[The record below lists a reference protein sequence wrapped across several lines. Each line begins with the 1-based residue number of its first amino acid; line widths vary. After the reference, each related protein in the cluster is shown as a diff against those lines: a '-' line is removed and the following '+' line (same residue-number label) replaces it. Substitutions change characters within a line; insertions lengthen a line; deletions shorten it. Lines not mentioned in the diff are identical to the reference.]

1 MLFKHFIGKN
11 GFLNHHL
18 DHGFNLII
26 LRGHGSSL
34 LVLHRGLH
42 HLELLFLLVEED
54 LLGLLLGQGQGCGS
68 SQLRQ
73 HELLLSLFV
82 LVVVLVSDQE
92 FVLSQAEEIHDLQE
106 KVRSH
111 ALLLLNHLPDELTVL
126 FLLASF
132 EEGTSLLEQLSLLI
146 CESLPRILHHNK
158 EQLLVV
164 VKGQATGDVTL
175 GLT

>member
-1 MLFKHFIGKN
+1 
-11 GFLNHHL
+11 
-18 DHGFNLII
+18 
-26 LRGHGSSL
+26 
-34 LVLHRGLH
+34 
-42 HLELLFLLVEED
+42 
-54 LLGLLLGQGQGCGS
+54 
-68 SQLRQ
+68 
-73 HELLLSLFV
+73 
-82 LVVVLVSDQE
+82 LVSDQE